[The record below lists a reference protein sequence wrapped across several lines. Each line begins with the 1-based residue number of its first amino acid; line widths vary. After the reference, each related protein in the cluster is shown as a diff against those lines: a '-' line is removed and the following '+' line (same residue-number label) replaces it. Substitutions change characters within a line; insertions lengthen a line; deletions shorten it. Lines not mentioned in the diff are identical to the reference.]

1 MAEIRT
7 AIPEEVDAY
16 LDALV
21 QKGLFFEQSRTGAGG
36 TCQLRKRNR
45 YLLPGVRR
53 GERVRAR
60 RSIVSGRVRPRICRA
75 GRHGGGHR
83 LRGRSSARGGNP
95 RKVEALA
102 RRKENPVAWRAFGSR
117 VRRSCRRRGARRG

>member
-1 MAEIRT
+1 RNYVRGAYVSGRGG
-7 AIPEEVDAY
+7 EER
-16 LDALV
+16 
-21 QKGLFFEQSRTGAGG
+21 LFFEKRRTGAGG
-36 TCQLRKRNR
+36 ACQLRKRTR
-45 YLLPGVRR
+45 YLLPGFR
-53 GERVRAR
+53 GEERVRAR

-83 LRGRSSARGGNP
+83 LRGRISARGGNP

-117 VRRSCRRRGARRG
+117 VRRSCRRRGARRGW